1 MCFCFALS
9 LCLALLASSKLL
21 ADTRS
26 AVFRLLFVGV
36 RAFVC
41 VYRTISVT
49 CLETKRPSWQK
60 ARILHLSSQLEESM
74 FFSGGSMVRFTYAL
88 LAAVQVGTRMNVDL

>member
-1 MCFCFALS
+1 MCFALPRHFA
-9 LCLALLASSKLL
+9 LPRLACFVLYKLL
-21 ADTRS
+21 ADN
-26 AVFRLLFVGV
+26 AVFGLLFVGV
-36 RAFVC
+36 CAFVC
-41 VYRTISVT
+41 AYRTISVT

-88 LAAVQVGTRMNVDL
+88 LLLYKSVRA